1 MGILVHQATRVIVQ
15 GITGSAAAHHTAVM
29 RAFGT
34 QVVAGVRPK
43 ATVREVD
50 GVPVF
55 DTVAAA
61 VRERPADAS
70 ILFVPARAMRAAAF
84 EALDA
89 GVALVVMVSE
99 HVPMHDAM
107 AVFEHASDCGAR
119 VVGPNT
125 PGLIDPAARC
135 KIGFVPS
142 DYYTPGPVGVAS
154 RSGTLTYEIVA
165 RLTRAGIGQT
175 TCVGVGGDAM
185 VGTTFPEIGRLFQDD
200 PQTEAIVF
208 VGEIGGSMEEEV
220 AALVRERTVSK
231 PVVAYLAGRNAP
243 EGKRMGHAGAIVAG
257 GRGSIRSKL
266 RAFEEAEIPVAEV
279 PAEVP
284 ALVRTALGLEHGGQ

>member
-1 MGILVHQATRVIVQ
+1 MGILVHEGTRVIVQ

-29 RAFGT
+29 LAFGT
-34 QVVAGVRPK
+34 QVVAGVRPN
-43 ATVREVD
+43 ANVREVH

-61 VRERPADAS
+61 VGERPADAS
-70 ILFVPARAMRAAAF
+70 ILFVPAKAMKAAAF

-89 GVALVVMVSE
+89 GVGLIVMVSE

-107 AVFEHASDCGAR
+107 AIFEHASACGAQ

-142 DYYTPGPVGVAS
+142 DYYIPGPVGVAS

-185 VGTTFPEIGRLFQDD
+185 VGTTFPEIARLFQDD

-208 VGEIGGSMEEEV
+208 VGEIGGSMEEVV

-257 GRGSIRSKL
+257 GRGSIASKL

-279 PAEVP
+279 PAELPV
-284 ALVRTALGLEHGGQ
+284 LVRRALGLEDGGP